1 MKQDIADRLE
11 ILEGQRAEAKQLR
24 KQARRAHRNN
34 EAELLNTSVSPIT
47 ASTSVTRKMQR
58 TGWIHCQN
66 STEQNNTTSCCSEVS
81 ISPLFRWP
89 NLVCHFSITVE
100 ITITIFL

>member
-34 EAELLNTSVSPIT
+34 EAELL
-47 ASTSVTRKMQR
+47 
-58 TGWIHCQN
+58 G
-66 STEQNNTTSCCSEVS
+66 
-81 ISPLFRWP
+81 F
-89 NLVCHFSITVE
+89 VE
-100 ITITIFL
+100 

>member
-34 EAELLNTSVSPIT
+34 EAELLT
-47 ASTSVTRKMQR
+47 KY
-58 TGWIHCQN
+58 
-66 STEQNNTTSCCSEVS
+66 
-81 ISPLFRWP
+81 ISFTNYCIYECYGNDS
-89 NLVCHFSITVE
+89 NLLIVFYVQIMPDDFVM
-100 ITITIFL
+100 

>member
-34 EAELLNTSVSPIT
+34 EAELLTKYIRCRDECICECYKED
-47 ASTSVTRKMQR
+47 AED
-58 TGWIHCQN
+58 G
-66 STEQNNTTSCCSEVS
+66 
-81 ISPLFRWP
+81 LDF
-89 NLVCHFSITVE
+89 
-100 ITITIFL
+100 

>member
-34 EAELLNTSVSPIT
+34 EAELLT
-47 ASTSVTRKMQR
+47 KY
-58 TGWIHCQN
+58 
-66 STEQNNTTSCCSEVS
+66 
-81 ISPLFRWP
+81 ISFTNYCIYEWL
-89 NLVCHFSITVE
+89 C
-100 ITITIFL
+100 

>member
-34 EAELLNTSVSPIT
+34 EAELLT
-47 ASTSVTRKMQR
+47 KY
-58 TGWIHCQN
+58 
-66 STEQNNTTSCCSEVS
+66 
-81 ISPLFRWP
+81 ISFTNYCIYECYKEDADVLAPLFPDRGCI
-89 NLVCHFSITVE
+89 LS
-100 ITITIFL
+100 

>member
-34 EAELLNTSVSPIT
+34 EAELLTKYISFTNYCIYECYKED
-47 ASTSVTRKMQR
+47 AEDWQNLCQHIC
-58 TGWIHCQN
+58 TGSQIR
-66 STEQNNTTSCCSEVS
+66 
-81 ISPLFRWP
+81 FG
-89 NLVCHFSITVE
+89 
-100 ITITIFL
+100 

>member
-34 EAELLNTSVSPIT
+34 EAELLT
-47 ASTSVTRKMQR
+47 KY
-58 TGWIHCQN
+58 
-66 STEQNNTTSCCSEVS
+66 
-81 ISPLFRWP
+81 ISFTNYCIYECYKEDAEDWVMLP
-89 NLVCHFSITVE
+89 TY
-100 ITITIFL
+100 